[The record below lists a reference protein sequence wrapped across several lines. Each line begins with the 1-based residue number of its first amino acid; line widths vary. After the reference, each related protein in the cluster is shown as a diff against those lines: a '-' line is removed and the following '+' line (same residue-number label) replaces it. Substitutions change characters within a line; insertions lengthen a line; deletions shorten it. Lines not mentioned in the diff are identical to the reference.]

1 MYATALLFLFQHYKI
16 MACTK
21 CNTSNNTCG
30 CKDTPVQVP
39 FVPQCPPD
47 PLFPDP
53 NPCSQT
59 ILDTCV
65 KHRSLYNIHN
75 ILNQQGTV
83 ITPQTTLEQVYQM
96 LSLQNFNQ
104 NCPCPTD
111 FHLSY
116 LGTTAVVFNWT
127 NTISSGNTYT
137 ITISTDPNFIVD
149 VSTIPFI
156 TNNSITVQNLT
167 AGETYYAYISTSCS
181 IETSDGAVISFTMN
195 S

>member
-1 MYATALLFLFQHYKI
+1 

-53 NPCSQT
+53 NPCSET

-65 KHRSLYNIHN
+65 KHRPLYNIYSA
-75 ILNQQGTV
+75 LNSIGLTGMQ
-83 ITPQTTLEQVYQM
+83 ITPNTTLEQVYQM
-96 LSLQNFNQ
+96 LSVNFWEPT
-104 NCPCPTD
+104 CPCAMD

-127 NTISSGNTYT
+127 DVLPLGDTYSLS
-137 ITISTDPNFIVD
+137 ISTDPNFGT
-149 VSTIPFI
+149 VSTID
-156 TNNSITVQNLT
+156 TLTGGSLTVQNLT
-167 AGETYYAYISTSCS
+167 AGTTYYAKLESVCGIAQGS
-181 IETSDGAVISFTMN
+181 ITATISFTTN

>member
-1 MYATALLFLFQHYKI
+1 

-30 CKDTPVQVP
+30 CKDTPVVVP

-53 NPCSQT
+53 SPCSET

-65 KHRSLYNIHN
+65 KHRPNYTIFNAINGLGFTG
-75 ILNQQGTV
+75 LE
-83 ITPQTTLEQVYQM
+83 ITPNTTLEQVYQM
-96 LSLQNFNQ
+96 LSLTSWDAD
-104 NCPCPTD
+104 CPCPTD
-111 FHLSY
+111 LHLSY
-116 LGTTAVVFNWT
+116 LGTTAVVFSWT
-127 NTISSGNTYT
+127 NTIELGDTYT
-137 ITISTDPNFIVD
+137 LEISTTPTFDEISTISN
-149 VSTIPFI
+149 I

-167 AGETYYAYISTSCS
+167 AGTTYYARLTTNCDIQFS
-181 IETSDGAVISFTMN
+181 ITAVISFTTN

>member
-1 MYATALLFLFQHYKI
+1 
-16 MACTK
+16 MACSK

-30 CKDTPVQVP
+30 CKDTPIAVP

-53 NPCSQT
+53 SPCSET

-65 KHRSLYNIHN
+65 KHRPLYSITSA
-75 ILNQQGTV
+75 LNAMGLSGLS
-83 ITPQTTLEQVYQM
+83 ITPDTTLEQVYQM
-96 LSLQNFNQ
+96 ISISNWDS

-111 FHLSY
+111 IHLSY

-127 NTISSGNTYT
+127 DVLPLGSTYT
-137 ITISTDPNFIVD
+137 LEISTSPSFSSI
-149 VSTIPFI
+149 SQI
-156 TNNSITVQNLT
+156 TDLTGGSLTVQNLT
-167 AGETYYAYISTSCS
+167 AGTTYYARLVSFCDATEGSTS
-181 IETSDGAVISFTMN
+181 AVISFTTN

>member
-1 MYATALLFLFQHYKI
+1 

-53 NPCSQT
+53 NPCSET

-65 KHRSLYNIHN
+65 KHRPLYTIYNAMN
-75 ILNQQGTV
+75 ALGLAGLE
-83 ITPQTTLEQVYQM
+83 ITPETTLEQVYQM
-96 LSLQNFNQ
+96 LSLNNWDNTCQ
-104 NCPCPTD
+104 CPTD
-111 FHLSY
+111 LHLSY

-127 NTISSGNTYT
+127 DVLPLGDTYRMEISTTSTFDIGTISEIPDLTSG
-137 ITISTDPNFIVD
+137 SL
-149 VSTIPFI
+149 
-156 TNNSITVQNLT
+156 TVQNLT
-167 AGETYYAYISTSCS
+167 AGTTYYARLVSRCSGDDGST
-181 IETSDGAVISFTMN
+181 TATISFTMN